1 MNNLK
6 NWTLVVIGML
16 VLLPCLQ
23 AAPSDAEKKQIDDLK
38 KSYPLTTCVVSG
50 EKLETS
56 AMGEPVD
63 YLYTQKDAAGKET
76 VRLIRFCC
84 SGCIKKFKADSEKYL
99 KILDAGPAKGAKS
112 GCCS

>member
-6 NWTLVVIGML
+6 NWTLVVAGML
-16 VLLPCLQ
+16 FLLPCLQ
-23 AAPSDAEKKQIDDLK
+23 AAPSAAEQKQIDELK

-63 YLYTQKDAAGKET
+63 YLYTQKDSAGKES

-84 SGCIKKFKADSEKYL
+84 SGCIKKFTAAPGKYL
-99 KILDAGPAKGAKS
+99 KLIDSATAQTK
-112 GCCS
+112 